1 MIKRTIKFVHNL
13 RIYFFVLILV
23 SFFYYAG
30 LNPVD
35 ISRFVGA
42 KIGSAVGMS
51 ISVQE
56 NPFNKLAL
64 QLKEK
69 EENLTQKEKDLAQ
82 RENALNAANSPQ
94 IKLVFFLAVGITVL
108 FILVLIN
115 FYFDYKRK
123 RRELS
128 SKQ

>member
-1 MIKRTIKFVHNL
+1 MIKRTVKFIHNL
-13 RIYFFVLILV
+13 RIYFFVLILI

-42 KIGSAVGMS
+42 RIGSAVGMS
-51 ISVQE
+51 VSVQE

-69 EENLTQKEKDLAQ
+69 EDKLNQREEDLAA
-82 RENALNAANSPQ
+82 RESVLNTPNTFQA
-94 IKLVFFLAVGITVL
+94 KLILFLAIGITVL
-108 FILVLIN
+108 FILVIVN
-115 FYFDYKRK
+115 FYLDYKRRKK
-123 RRELS
+123 RAR
-128 SKQ
+128 